1 MKAKMNPPPITVKF
15 VNGQHE
21 CDPTE
26 TEVAPGGTVAW
37 TDASTAEVRFP
48 GRTPFVQGEGPFGP
62 GSVSTVKSGEFF
74 PDDREKFIPEVNEK
88 PVNGVIIIDKGN

>member
-1 MKAKMNPPPITVKF
+1 MKDRMNPPPITVK
-15 VNGQHE
+15 VVDGRHE
-21 CDPTE
+21 CDPTT

-37 TDASTAEVRFP
+37 TRASTASVSFP
-48 GRTPFVQGEGPFGP
+48 GRTPFVEGEGPFRP

-74 PDDREKFIPEVNEK
+74 RNDREEFVPEVNEK